1 MDRSE
6 ERIFWVQ
13 ECRRVHSRDTQPTD
27 RRGGRVK
34 PAPGG
39 APPAAAAGLTRRE
52 AATDT
57 IRETRECRKDAAA
70 SRRLHGIE
78 YQVRSRDISGSVVLL
93 RPASNRSRRMDLL
106 WRCPLCG
113 VRSDCT
119 GLLTYVPV
127 GHHITKSVQSACR
140 NAISPASVRHGFC
153 ILPVLISQRAN
164 ACAFICKSTSA

>member
-1 MDRSE
+1 MFLLCSFVDFENAVALPTGSATGITIRRFTENPRSAA
-6 ERIFWVQ
+6 RL
-13 ECRRVHSRDTQPTD
+13 
-27 RRGGRVK
+27 
-34 PAPGG
+34 
-39 APPAAAAGLTRRE
+39 PAAAFRGLTGRAPCAGQHRLG
-52 AATDT
+52 
-57 IRETRECRKDAAA
+57 A
-70 SRRLHGIE
+70 SPRAG
-78 YQVRSRDISGSVVLL
+78 SISGQARCRCSGASKVPL
-93 RPASNRSRRMDLL
+93 RRRCCRTLKRGLL

-153 ILPVLISQRAN
+153 ILPVLISQRAK